1 MSTYT
6 VAKGDTLFAIA
17 AKFGMTVAELKTL
30 NGLKDNSLKIGQV
43 LKLKKTPAPAPTPAP
58 PKPVPVPPTPSI
70 TMTYKVVKGDTLSAI
85 AKRFG
90 TTVDAIKTLNK
101 LKTTALSIGQV
112 LQVPVQPKPV
122 PPAPVP
128 PPPVPT
134 PTPPVVVPGDY
145 LGARRQFGLAI
156 RQDVGFQ
163 RFELSVPLLDGR
175 TVVARMR
182 DNVTYSTFT
191 KYPQGIVYGGQ
202 SAIHVPVEKVESVGL
217 SKTQAAALEY
227 VSSHEGKYDAINS
240 YDGGIFSYGSVQFVG
255 AAEHGG
261 SLNRVLAGMKTYA
274 PAKFA
279 QVFQQVGIDSA
290 AGVTT
295 VLDESGRLLSGDE
308 AWLYIQKTVPLYG
321 AFIRAGFDPDLVL
334 EQLRAAND
342 LYVQPALNF
351 RLNLTINGVKIT
363 VPRLRDI
370 LSSEGLLTAL
380 IAIAINR
387 GTGSMGR
394 MVGEILTTLATTH
407 NLSTPEALRNL
418 DERLFCQTIAE
429 TSTDARTRDR
439 ALGVLNAG
447 LSFEKA

>member
-394 MVGEILTTLATTH
+394 MVGEIMTTLATTH
-407 NLSTPEALRNL
+407 NLTTPEALRNL

-429 TSTDARTRDR
+429 TSTDTRTRDR

>member
-17 AKFGMTVAELKTL
+17 ARFGMTVAELKTL
-30 NGLKDNSLKIGQV
+30 NGLKDNNLKIGQV

-58 PKPVPVPPTPSI
+58 PKPSPAPPSTS
-70 TMTYKVVKGDTLSAI
+70 TTTTWKVVKGDTLSAI
-85 AKRFG
+85 AKRFD

-101 LKTTALSIGQV
+101 LKSTALSIGQV
-112 LQVPVQPKPV
+112 LQVPVKQKPTPTPV
-122 PPAPVP
+122 PPT
-128 PPPVPT
+128 PVPT
-134 PTPPVVVPGDY
+134 PPPPVVVPGDY
-145 LGARRQFGLAI
+145 LGARRQFGLTV
-156 RQDVGFQ
+156 RQDAGFQ
-163 RFELSVPLLDGR
+163 RFELSVSLLDGR

-202 SAIHVPVEKVESVGL
+202 SAIHIPVEKVESVGL
-217 SKTQAAALEY
+217 TTKQAAALEY

-240 YDGGIFSYGSVQFVG
+240 YDSGIFSFGSVQFVG
-255 AAEHGG
+255 ATEHGG
-261 SLNRVLAGMKTYA
+261 SLNRVLAGMKANA
-274 PAKFA
+274 PARFA

-290 AGVTT
+290 GGVTT
-295 VLDESGRLLSGDE
+295 VLDETGRLLLGDE

-351 RLNLTINGVKIT
+351 RLNLTINGIKIT

-394 MVGEILTTLATTH
+394 MVGEIMTTLATTQ
-407 NLSTPEALRNL
+407 NLTTPEALRNL
-418 DERLFCQTIAE
+418 DERLFCRTIAE

>member
-17 AKFGMTVAELKTL
+17 ARFGMTVAELKTL
-30 NGLKDNSLKIGQV
+30 NGLKDNNLKIGQV

-58 PKPVPVPPTPSI
+58 PKPTPVPPSTG
-70 TMTYKVVKGDTLSAI
+70 TTTTYRVVKGDTLSAI
-85 AKRFG
+85 AKRFD
-90 TTVDAIKTLNK
+90 TTVDALKTLNK
-101 LKTTALSIGQV
+101 LKSTALSIGQV
-112 LQVPVQPKPV
+112 LLVPVKQTPT
-122 PPAPVP
+122 PAPVP
-128 PPPVPT
+128 PTPVPT
-134 PTPPVVVPGDY
+134 PPPPVVVPGDY
-145 LGARRQFGLAI
+145 LGARRQFGLTV

-202 SAIHVPVEKVESVGL
+202 SAIHIPVEKVESVGL
-217 SKTQAAALEY
+217 TQKQAAALEY

-240 YDGGIFSYGSVQFVG
+240 YDSGIFSFGSVQFVG
-255 AAEHGG
+255 AVEHGG
-261 SLNRVLAGMKTYA
+261 SLNRVLAGMKTNA
-274 PAKFA
+274 PARFA

-290 AGVTT
+290 GGLTT
-295 VLDESGRLLSGDE
+295 VLDETGRLLSGDE
-308 AWLYIQKTVPLYG
+308 AWLYIQKTVPLYA

-351 RLNLTINGVKIT
+351 RLNLTINGIKIT

-394 MVGEILTTLATTH
+394 MVGEIMTTVAAAQNLT
-407 NLSTPEALRNL
+407 TPEALRNL